1 MRSEDQPSKPTAM
14 ADNKTTNIDFLC
26 IIRENGGKAAFET
39 VDIPASQELVQALE
53 VMVEDDGATV
63 LDMQVLMDGAFP
75 ETERGSYNYVSP
87 YSYKSTYIEPARYP
101 AKLSA
106 EEYRQKMDSRED
118 SLRKSFDETHDY
130 LLEENPGKYRTELEK
145 YVASRLVTYARDLKK
160 GYLFGARRYVNA
172 TNYYRTLAEVRQAG
186 DVRMWSTDTRGWS
199 DFSYKVTD
207 DVTITLG
214 TNFGFGSAAYFKLN
228 LRYKGINILP
238 YSHLVRYY
246 YANRRDLIRYT
257 RLYDPTHESWNAA
270 FAFVEQ
276 TANLAAQSAQEFVRE
291 WILNEVRE
299 MVSRL
304 HVVLDK
310 PGFYIQEMLSQ
321 GDGESDCGFLTVRN
335 MDDCEKRR
343 YGVYPEEMTM
353 ALQAEKIT
361 GALDFLGNLAELSS
375 ILPEIEASVAEIQDM
390 AVAII
395 PSLDVMVKEIGA
407 KVRDLTEL
415 KAVKEAQLSAVH
427 QEMEPHE
434 KAIDGLYESRGEE
447 RKWWSRGSFESEYAE
462 AHAEYARMKE
472 KAKQLDDEVYRL
484 GSDIRMRSS
493 FRDGLLECRQRVTD
507 AGLLEARKAA

>member
-1 MRSEDQPSKPTAM
+1 M

-26 IIRENGGKAAFET
+26 IIRENGGRTAFET
-39 VDIPASQELVQALE
+39 VDIPASPELIQALE
-53 VMVEDDGATV
+53 VMVDNDESTV
-63 LDMQVLMDGAFP
+63 LDMQTLMDGAFP
-75 ETERGSYNYVSP
+75 EAERNSFNYVSP

-106 EEYRQKMDSRED
+106 EEFRQKMDAHED
-118 SLRKSFDETHDY
+118 YFRKSFAETHDY
-130 LLEENPGKYRTELEK
+130 LLEKNPGRYLTELEN
-145 YVASRLVTYARDLKK
+145 YVATLLVSYARDLKK
-160 GYLFGARRYVNA
+160 GYLFDARRYVNA
-172 TNYYRTLAEVRQAG
+172 TNYYRTLTEVKKAG
-186 DVRMWSTDTRGWS
+186 NVRMWSTDTRGWS

-207 DVTITLG
+207 DITITLG

-257 RLYDPTHESWNAA
+257 RLYDPTHENWNAA

-304 HVVLDK
+304 HVALET
-310 PGFYIQEMLSQ
+310 PRFYIQEMLNQ
-321 GDGESDCGFLTVRN
+321 GDGEPDSGFLTVRN

-361 GALDFLGNLAELSS
+361 GALDFLENLAELSS
-375 ILPEIEASVAEIQDM
+375 ILPEIEASVAEIQNM

-395 PSLDVMVKEIGA
+395 PRLDGMVKEIDA
-407 KVRDLTEL
+407 KVRDLMEL
-415 KAVKEAQLSAVH
+415 KAIKEAQLSGVRL
-427 QEMEPHE
+427 EMEPHE

-447 RKWWSRGSFESEYAE
+447 RKSWSRGSFESEYAE
-462 AHAEYARMKE
+462 AHPEYVRMKE
-472 KAKQLDDEVYRL
+472 RAKRLDDEVWKL
-484 GSDIRMRSS
+484 GNDIRMRTS
-493 FRDGLLECRQRVTD
+493 FRDGLLECRKRVTD
-507 AGLLEARKAA
+507 AGLLEERKAA

>member
-1 MRSEDQPSKPTAM
+1 M
-14 ADNKTTNIDFLC
+14 ADKTTNIDFLC
-26 IIRENGGKAAFET
+26 IIRENGGMTAFET
-39 VDIPASQELVQALE
+39 VDIPASLELIQALE
-53 VMVEDDGATV
+53 GMVEDAEATV

-75 ETERGSYNYVSP
+75 ETERGSFNYVSP
-87 YSYKSTYIEPARYP
+87 YSYKSTFIEPARYP
-101 AKLSA
+101 AILSA
-106 EEYRQKMDSRED
+106 EEYRQKMNSQEEY
-118 SLRKSFDETHDY
+118 LRKSFAETHDY
-130 LLEENPGKYRTELEK
+130 LLEKNPGKYRTELES
-145 YVASRLVTYARDLKK
+145 YVATRLVSYACGLKK
-160 GYLFGARRYVNA
+160 DYLFDARRYVNA
-172 TNYYRTLAEVRQAG
+172 TNYYRTLAEVKMAG

-207 DVTITLG
+207 DITITLG

-257 RLYDPTHESWNAA
+257 RLYDPSHENWNVA

-276 TANLAAQSAQEFVRE
+276 TANLAAHSAQEFVRE
-291 WILNEVRE
+291 WILNEVKE

-304 HVVLDK
+304 HVVLDN
-310 PGFYIQEMLSQ
+310 PGFYIQEMLNL
-321 GDGESDCGFLTVRN
+321 GDGEPDSGFLTVRN

-361 GALDFLGNLAELSS
+361 GALDFLGNLAELSA
-375 ILPEIEASVAEIQDM
+375 ILPEIEASVTEIQDM

-395 PSLDVMVKEIGA
+395 PRLDWMVREIDA
-407 KVRDLTEL
+407 KVRDLLEL
-415 KAVKEAQLSAVH
+415 KAIKEAQLSAVRL
-427 QEMEPHE
+427 EMEPHE
-434 KAIDGLYESRGEE
+434 KAIDGLYESRGED

-462 AHAEYARMKE
+462 VHAEYARMKE
-472 KAKQLDDEVYRL
+472 KAKRLDDEIYKL

-493 FRDGLLECRQRVTD
+493 FRDGLQECRQRVTD
-507 AGLLEARKAA
+507 AGLLETKKAA